1 MAKHRKHPYM
11 GREMTVRELSKL
23 PECVVSSKII
33 SQRLHRGFS
42 VYDAISLPVQDR
54 KKRFVKWKDEMV
66 SLPKLVR
73 EEAVEG
79 IGYYHV
85 VNRLNS
91 GWSIE
96 RALFT
101 PKKFN
106 RVTGGKH
113 RYDYFG
119 KQLTIME
126 LSCLPCCVVGINTLR
141 SRLEILHWDVYDA
154 LVLPSRYNASED
166 RLSPEERQYWNR
178 WLAMPID
185 MIKKRAE
192 EFWLKEEYMRRQ

>member
-1 MAKHRKHPYM
+1 MGKHRTYPYK
-11 GREMTVRELSKL
+11 GKELTVRQLVKL
-23 PECVVSSKII
+23 PECKVSSHIL
-33 SQRLHRGFS
+33 SQRLFRGMS
-42 VYDAISLPVQDR
+42 TYEAMRLPVQDR

-101 PKKFN
+101 PKKYT
-106 RVTGGKH
+106 RVTGGKN
-113 RYDYFG
+113 RYNYFG
-119 KQLTIME
+119 DELTIME
-126 LSCLPCCVVGINTLR
+126 LSCLPCCVVGMNTLR
-141 SRLEILHWDVYDA
+141 SRLDILHWNVCDA
-154 LVLPSRYNASED
+154 LVLPVRYNASED
-166 RLSPEERQYWNR
+166 HLSPEERKKWNR
-178 WLAMPID
+178 WLAMPMD
-185 MIKKRAE
+185 MIKKRAD
-192 EFWLKEEYMRRQ
+192 EFWTKEELLRR